1 MFKHT
6 GYKLISITILYKI
19 SSSRI
24 SLIFIFHKILSVS
37 KIKKGGGSNR
47 RRNKTD
53 RRNPRRSMTRI
64 PRVSRGE
71 RERENRDGVNR
82 AYANP
87 VEALRASG
95 TCRTLLIL
103 NTCSLVLAGSTPTR
117 GEWSLYGIP
126 LPLSLSL
133 PPLRPS
139 FYSWPFL
146 SRTQSRLW
154 NRPCCAYRALCPTF
168 RTGHFWSAL
177 VSFRRFLNRSSYV
190 YVKERKREREFFLVF
205 STLR

>member
-1 MFKHT
+1 MQT
-6 GYKLISITILYKI
+6 
-19 SSSRI
+19 
-24 SLIFIFHKILSVS
+24 
-37 KIKKGGGSNR
+37 
-47 RRNKTD
+47 
-53 RRNPRRSMTRI
+53 
-64 PRVSRGE
+64 
-71 RERENRDGVNR
+71 
-82 AYANP
+82 
-87 VEALRASG
+87 VEALQASG

-133 PPLRPS
+133 PPPRPS

-177 VSFRRFLNRSSYV
+177 VSFRRFLNRSIIHQLV
-190 YVKERKREREFFLVF
+190 IRICICQRKEERERFFPSFQYV
-205 STLR
+205 TLEELFGIVENSNSYNNSNF